1 MKFLDPYTKEKFWLV
16 HSVIQ
21 THPLEVGI
29 KQVKLH
35 LIARKNAQSNL
46 TLSKNHF
53 ELENLFQ
60 IYRYSIF

>member
-35 LIARKNAQSNL
+35 LIARKVLKAILQPKL
-46 TLSKNHF
+46 
-53 ELENLFQ
+53 
-60 IYRYSIF
+60 

>member
-29 KQVKLH
+29 KQVKIH
-35 LIARKNAQSNL
+35 QIARKNAQSNL
-46 TLSKNHF
+46 GKIILS
-53 ELENLFQ
+53 
-60 IYRYSIF
+60 